1 MNRVPKLEWI
11 SLVYLALFVLAVL
24 SPSIHTKGYFGLT
37 ETRLEELSIFL
48 FGLAGLATFSVYER
62 IVERRVKEKEEV
74 EMDYNR
80 AKKELIES
88 YTYIGSVNRKIELL
102 KKVTNTA
109 SLSVGDGKKLPKELF
124 QAIAQNAAA
133 SIGADV
139 ALLRF
144 VTCSKLR
151 TDGEHMHASG
161 GVRSVRVPNKD
172 LQAIVDG
179 GVQHAFIRS
188 EDGLEFLC
196 VPSDRKADTKAFM
209 LLHLPNDQIQEIDV
223 SLLKVFVNQADM
235 LFTSPQGV

>member
-1 MNRVPKLEWI
+1 MNRGPKLEWI
-11 SLVYLALFVLAVL
+11 SLIYLALFVLAVL
-24 SPSIHTKGYFGLT
+24 SPSIWTSGFFGLS

-62 IVERRVKEKEEV
+62 MVERRVKEKEEV
-74 EMDYNR
+74 ELDYNR

-102 KKVTNTA
+102 KKATNTA
-109 SLSVGDGKKLPKELF
+109 SLSVGDGKKQPKELF
-124 QAIAQNAAA
+124 QALAQNAAA
-133 SIGADV
+133 SVGADF

-144 VTCSKLR
+144 VTLAKMR
-151 TDGEHMHASG
+151 TEGEFAHIAN
-161 GVRSVRVPNKD
+161 GVKTAKVPNKD
-172 LQAIVDG
+172 LQAMIEG

-188 EDGLEFLC
+188 EDGMEFLA
-196 VPSDRKADTKAFM
+196 VPSDRKSDCRAFL

-235 LFTSPQGV
+235 LFAPLTNV